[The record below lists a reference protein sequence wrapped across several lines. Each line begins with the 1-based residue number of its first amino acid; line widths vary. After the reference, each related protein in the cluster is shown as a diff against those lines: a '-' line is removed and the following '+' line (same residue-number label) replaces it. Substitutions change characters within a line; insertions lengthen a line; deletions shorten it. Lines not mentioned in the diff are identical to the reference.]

1 MRIDAAA
8 DVQSA
13 YIHALKELF
22 TTTKGLIIKVPA
34 ALETFRSSQ
43 PHLAPKVLE
52 LMVAKGL
59 IYPTTYQRTQI
70 RGDIDSIYNELS
82 RADRWG
88 LDNDL
93 PADFNPLWREL
104 CALCSD

>member
-1 MRIDAAA
+1 MRIDADDA
-8 DVQSA
+8 QNA

-22 TTTKGLIIKVPA
+22 TNTKGLIIKVPA
-34 ALETFRSSQ
+34 ALEAFRSAQ
-43 PHLAPKVLE
+43 PDNAPKALE

-88 LDNDL
+88 LNDNL
-93 PADFNPLWREL
+93 PADFNPLWGEL
-104 CALCSD
+104 CALSNN